1 MRQMAILVALL
12 FLLACPLTLA
22 SDAAR
27 MTLPSGMNSPLTIRY
42 PELAQAPAPAL
53 IGEGLRATYEM
64 VAGSPEVVTGRGD
77 VAYTKGDYGA
87 GLVQI
92 DVVALEDGQAAT
104 WTVAYAPDPFSGGL
118 KKVNFYGSVNP
129 AGCGDFW
136 CNPAVLAAIPNR
148 AGDDLNVDRGEYDL
162 NGQEYDVIRFYS
174 RSQGITLGMI
184 YDLDTGI
191 LLHHTADFTSNLPT
205 EEGGMITR
213 GQNAIMKLKNL
224 RQVTI
229 PWNSGRL
236 PSWAGAGSSLYFRG
250 QHSFWLPQLPD
261 VAPTVTPLSVQ
272 IDIQT
277 AHNRFMEGRQQ
288 TRTQE
293 AVQPP
298 YVPLVSGLSQLMG
311 IWVPEEALSLP
322 EGMVDSDPDTGMV
335 VSVLQSGPDGLVMQE
350 TNNVNYKLTAAYDA
364 RGRVIQTVS
373 ESYTG
378 TATGQKDELQLVE

>member
-1 MRQMAILVALL
+1 
-12 FLLACPLTLA
+12 
-22 SDAAR
+22 
-27 MTLPSGMNSPLTIRY
+27 
-42 PELAQAPAPAL
+42 
-53 IGEGLRATYEM
+53 
-64 VAGSPEVVTGRGD
+64 
-77 VAYTKGDYGA
+77 
-87 GLVQI
+87 
-92 DVVALEDGQAAT
+92 
-104 WTVAYAPDPFSGGL
+104 
-118 KKVNFYGSVNP
+118 
-129 AGCGDFW
+129 
-136 CNPAVLAAIPNR
+136 
-148 AGDDLNVDRGEYDL
+148 
-162 NGQEYDVIRFYS
+162 
-174 RSQGITLGMI
+174 
-184 YDLDTGI
+184 
-191 LLHHTADFTSNLPT
+191 
-205 EEGGMITR
+205 MITR
-213 GQNAIMKLKNL
+213 GQNAIMRLTNL

-261 VAPTVTPLSVQ
+261 VAPTVSPLSVQ

-277 AHNRFMEGRQQ
+277 AHDRFMEGRQQ
-288 TRTQE
+288 THTQE

-322 EGMVDSDPDTGMV
+322 KGTVDSDPDTGMV